1 MTDNHTPAVSRAGRT
16 GRGMIAGLLTAA
28 VAVTVGQLAAAII
41 RPQGSPVAAVG
52 SLAIDFTPPS
62 VKDFAISAFGSH
74 DKLVL
79 VSGILVLLAGYAA
92 WLGTR
97 AVRRFSSGVAGIA
110 LFAVVGL
117 VSALTRP
124 GASPLDALPTLLGA
138 AAAILVLHRL
148 VLAVHAA
155 APLAPAPPT
164 TPAATRPRPR
174 PSRRPRQ
181 SRSPRRPAPGRGL
194 CPHPPPLPPSWG
206 RRWVPATGPSR
217 PYPRR
222 TGGGSWSPGRR
233 WPARPW
239 SPG

>member
-1 MTDNHTPAVSRAGRT
+1 MTDNHSPAASRAGLT

-28 VAVTVGQLAAAII
+28 VAVGVGQLAAAII

-52 SLAIDFTPPS
+52 SLAIDFTPPP
-62 VKDFAISAFGSH
+62 VKDFAITAFGTH

-79 VSGILVLLAGYAA
+79 VSGILVLLACFAA

-117 VSALTRP
+117 LSALTRP

-138 AAAILVLHRL
+138 AAAILALHRL
-148 VLAVHAA
+148 VLAANAA
-155 APLAPAPPT
+155 APPAPAPQT
-164 TPAATRPRPR
+164 TVVPETT
-174 PSRRPRQ
+174 PSRRRRVPQ
-181 SRSPRRPAPGRGL
+181 SPAAGHRDGVCAPTA
-194 CPHPPPLPPSWG
+194 PPLPPSWG
-206 RRWVPATGPSR
+206 RRWVPATGRSR

-222 TGGGSWSPGRR
+222 TGGGSWSPGPR